1 MVLQVENIA
10 KAFGKNKVLQNVS
23 FELDSGSMVGI
34 VGENGSGKSTLLKI
48 IVGELK
54 PDSGKIELQKQPGYC
69 PQQTLLFS
77 HLTVEEHFTYF
88 ASAYGIE
95 KDILLKRSES
105 LMDFF
110 NFKKYYK
117 EKVVTLSGG
126 TQQKLNLAIAL
137 LHQPDVMILDEPY
150 SGFDWDTYLRF
161 WDYTNQLKKE
171 GCAILVVTHLLTEK
185 EKFDRIYNLE
195 QGVLICE

>member
-1 MVLQVENIA
+1 LVLKVENIT

-23 FELDSGSMVGI
+23 FEMDSGTMVGI

-54 PDSGKIELQKQPGYC
+54 HDSGKIILNKRPGYC
-69 PQQTLLFS
+69 PQETLLFS
-77 HLTVEEHFTYF
+77 QLTIDEHFSYF

-95 KDILLKRSES
+95 KNIMVGRSEL

-110 NFKKYYK
+110 NFKKYHR
-117 EKVVTLSGG
+117 EKVATLSGG

-150 SGFDWDTYLRF
+150 SGFDWDTYIRF
-161 WDYTNQLKKE
+161 WDYTKQLKEE

-195 QGVLICE
+195 QGQLLCE